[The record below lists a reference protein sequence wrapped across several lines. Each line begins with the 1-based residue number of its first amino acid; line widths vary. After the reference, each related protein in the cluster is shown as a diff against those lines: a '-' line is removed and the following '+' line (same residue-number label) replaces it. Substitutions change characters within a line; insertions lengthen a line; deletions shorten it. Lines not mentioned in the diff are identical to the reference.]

1 MPDKKRP
8 GKDEEEKTYPLIAKQ
23 DELVPRI
30 GTGYPLP
37 FDKPCLLRSKTALG
51 DAVGITQFGV
61 NILILPPDCWSA
73 QRHWHQNEDELVY
86 VLSGEVTLVTDEGEQ
101 VLQAGSVVG
110 FLAGQENGHH
120 LINRGEQEAR
130 LLEIGTR
137 AQNETA
143 SYPDIDLM
151 AQIENRK
158 IHFTN
163 KKGEPCK

>member
-1 MPDKKRP
+1 MSEGKQKKNS
-8 GKDEEEKTYPLIAKQ
+8 YPLVARL
-23 DELVPRI
+23 EALTTRI
-30 GTGYPLP
+30 GTGYPHP
-37 FDKPCLLRSKTALG
+37 FDEPCLLRSRTPLG
-51 DAVGITQFGV
+51 NAVGVTQFGANMLV
-61 NILILPPDCWSA
+61 LPPGCWSS

-86 VLSGEVTLVTDEGEQ
+86 VLEGEVTLVTDEGER
-101 VLQAGSVVG
+101 LLGAGSVVG
-110 FLAGQENGHH
+110 FPAGQENGHH
-120 LINRGEQEAR
+120 LVNKGQREAR
-130 LLEIGTR
+130 LIEIGTR